1 MVSLASLWLPILAAA
16 VAVFIASSIIHMA
29 TPWHHNDFAPVP
41 DQARAMD
48 ALRSFNLQP
57 GDYVMPRPGNRQEM
71 SSAEFTELAK
81 KGPVVMMSVLP
92 GDVVIA
98 KNLILWFIYC
108 IAVALCAA
116 YIAGAALPPGAA
128 AKKVFQFAGATAFVG
143 FALGLWQQTIWYNRS
158 WVTTLK
164 SNIDGL
170 LYGLVT
176 AGVFA
181 WLWPR

>member
-1 MVSLASLWLPILAAA
+1 MVSLASLWLPIVVAALG
-16 VAVFIASSIIHMA
+16 VFIASSIIHMA
-29 TPWHHNDFAPVP
+29 TPWHQSDFASVP
-41 DQARAMD
+41 DQARAMA

-57 GDYVMPRPGNRQEM
+57 GDYVLPRPGNRQEM

-81 KGPVVMMSVLP
+81 QGPMVTMTVLP
-92 GDVVIA
+92 GQVVIA
-98 KNLILWFIYC
+98 KNLVLWFVYC
-108 IAVALCAA
+108 IVVALCAA

-128 AKKVFQFAGATAFVG
+128 AKKVFQFAGATAFFG

-170 LYGLVT
+170 IYALVT

>member
-1 MVSLASLWLPILAAA
+1 MVSIASLWLPILVAA
-16 VAVFIASSIIHMA
+16 VGVFIASSIIHMA
-29 TPWHHNDFAPVP
+29 TPWHQGDFAAMP
-41 DQARAMD
+41 DQARVMAS
-48 ALRSFNLQP
+48 LRSFNLRP
-57 GDYVMPRPGNRQEM
+57 GDYALPRPASRQEM
-71 SSAEFTELAK
+71 SSPEFTELAK
-81 KGPVVMMSVLP
+81 QGPMVVMTVLP
-92 GDVVIA
+92 GNVVIA
-98 KNLILWFIYC
+98 KNLVLWFVYC
-108 IAVALCAA
+108 VVVALCAA

-128 AKKVFQFAGATAFVG
+128 GKKVFQFAGATAFFG

-170 LYGLVT
+170 IYALVT